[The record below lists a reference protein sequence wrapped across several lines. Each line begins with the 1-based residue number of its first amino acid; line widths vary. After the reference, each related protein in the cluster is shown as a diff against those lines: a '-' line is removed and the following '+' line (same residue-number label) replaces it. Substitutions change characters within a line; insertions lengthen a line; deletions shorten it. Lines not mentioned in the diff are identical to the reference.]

1 MKFQKLSDNG
11 RVEISSYL
19 KEYIID
25 HKFNNLRIYV
35 GCDSH
40 NKGEFTTYVTTVVI
54 HIGDTGC
61 HVLFQKEKIKR
72 INDLWSRLWN
82 EVEKSVQ
89 LALYLRENGINI
101 HNIDL
106 DLNDDEQYASNKL
119 VSAATGYVHSLGIK
133 PRIKPD
139 LLPAVSAA
147 DNLSKSI

>member
-1 MKFQKLSDNG
+1 MKFKKLMDNNT
-11 RVEISSYL
+11 VEISEYV
-19 KEYIID
+19 KQYIID

-40 NKGEFTTYVTTVVI
+40 NKGEFTTYVTTLVI

-61 HVLFQKEKIKR
+61 HVLFNRDKIKR
-72 INDLWSRLWN
+72 VNDLWTRLWK
-82 EVEKSVQ
+82 EVELSVE

-106 DLNDDEQYASNKL
+106 DLNDDEAYASNKL
-119 VSAATGYVHSLGIK
+119 VAAAKGYVQSLGIK

-139 LLPAVSAA
+139 LLPAVHAA
-147 DNLSKSI
+147 DNLSKF

>member
-1 MKFQKLSDNG
+1 MDNNT
-11 RVEISSYL
+11 VEISEYV
-19 KEYIID
+19 KQYIID

-40 NKGEFTTYVTTVVI
+40 NKGEFTTYVTTLVI

-61 HVLFQKEKIKR
+61 HVLFNRDKVKR
-72 INDLWSRLWN
+72 INDLWTRLWK
-82 EVEKSVQ
+82 EVELSVE

-106 DLNDDEQYASNKL
+106 DLNDDEAYASNKL
-119 VSAATGYVHSLGIK
+119 VSAAKGYVQSLGIK

-139 LLPAVSAA
+139 LLPAVHAA
-147 DNLSKSI
+147 DNLSKF

>member
-1 MKFQKLSDNG
+1 MDNNT
-11 RVEISSYL
+11 VEISEYV
-19 KEYIID
+19 KQYIID

-40 NKGEFTTYVTTVVI
+40 NKGEFTTYVTTLVI

-61 HVLFQKEKIKR
+61 HVLFNKDKVKR
-72 INDLWSRLWN
+72 INDLWTRLWK
-82 EVEKSVQ
+82 EVELSVE

-106 DLNDDEQYASNKL
+106 DLNDDEAYASNKL
-119 VSAATGYVHSLGIK
+119 VAAAKGYVQSLGIK

-139 LLPAVSAA
+139 LLPAVHAA
-147 DNLSKSI
+147 DNLSKF

>member
-1 MKFQKLSDNG
+1 MDNNT
-11 RVEISSYL
+11 VEISEYV
-19 KEYIID
+19 KQYIID

-61 HVLFQKEKIKR
+61 HVLFNRDKVKR
-72 INDLWSRLWN
+72 INDLWTRLWK
-82 EVEKSVQ
+82 EVELSVE

-106 DLNDDEQYASNKL
+106 DLNDDEAYASNKL
-119 VSAATGYVHSLGIK
+119 VAAAKGYVQSLGIK

-139 LLPAVSAA
+139 LLPAVHAA
-147 DNLSKSI
+147 DNLSKF

>member
-1 MKFQKLSDNG
+1 MKFKKLMDNNT
-11 RVEISSYL
+11 VEISEYV
-19 KEYIID
+19 KQYIID

-40 NKGEFTTYVTTVVI
+40 NKGEFTTYVTTLVI

-61 HVLFQKEKIKR
+61 HVLFNKEKIKR
-72 INDLWSRLWN
+72 INDLWTRLWK
-82 EVEKSVQ
+82 EVELSVE

-106 DLNDDEQYASNKL
+106 DLNDDEAYASNKL
-119 VSAATGYVHSLGIK
+119 VAAAKGYVQSLGIK

-139 LLPAVSAA
+139 LLPAVHAA
-147 DNLSKSI
+147 DNLSKF

>member
-1 MKFQKLSDNG
+1 MKFKKLMDNNT
-11 RVEISSYL
+11 VEIS
-19 KEYIID
+19 EYVKQYIVD

-40 NKGEFTTYVTTVVI
+40 NKGEFTTYVTTLVI

-61 HVLFQKEKIKR
+61 HVLFNKDKVKR
-72 INDLWSRLWN
+72 INDLWTRLWK
-82 EVEKSVQ
+82 EVELSVE

-106 DLNDDEQYASNKL
+106 DLNDDEAYASNKL
-119 VSAATGYVHSLGIK
+119 VSAAKGYVQSLGIK

-139 LLPAVSAA
+139 LLPAVHAA
-147 DNLSKSI
+147 DNLSKI

>member
-1 MKFQKLSDNG
+1 MKFKKLMDNNT
-11 RVEISSYL
+11 VEISEYV
-19 KEYIID
+19 KQYIID

-40 NKGEFTTYVTTVVI
+40 NKGEFTTYVTTLVI

-61 HVLFQKEKIKR
+61 HVLFNKDKVKR
-72 INDLWSRLWN
+72 INDLWTRLWK
-82 EVEKSVQ
+82 EVELSVE

-106 DLNDDEQYASNKL
+106 DLNDDEAYASNKL
-119 VSAATGYVHSLGIK
+119 VAAAKGYVQSLGIK

-139 LLPAVSAA
+139 LLPAVHAA
-147 DNLSKSI
+147 DNLSKF